1 MATSSHPGDSV
12 LSHSSL
18 ERGPECSRLL
28 TASSTPPLPYPD
40 RLRGSQKAEWRHWWA
55 RDGQELQ
62 VALSLWP
69 CLGNVPNDE
78 SERIQLCTVTVVV
91 LLFPSVEYHHPKVGF
106 QHQYSHPPHL
116 T

>member
-12 LSHSSL
+12 LSHSGL

-28 TASSTPPLPYPD
+28 AASYLALYPLPRQAQRPSES
-40 RLRGSQKAEWRHWWA
+40 RMAPLVGTGWA
-55 RDGQELQ
+55 RVQ
-62 VALSLWP
+62 VAVSLWP
-69 CLGNVPNDE
+69 CLGKVPNDE

-106 QHQYSHPPHL
+106 QHQYSHPPDL